1 MSSSPVAP
9 AARLRPLPSTYAY
22 FAAFIGLGL
31 ISASLGPTLPGL
43 AEQTGAELREI
54 SRLFLAR
61 STGYMLG
68 SYFGG
73 RLYDRIPGNPVM
85 AAALLIMALGMATAP
100 LLPTL
105 WILAAVLLVIGLAE
119 GTLDVGGNT
128 LLVWIHRSRVG
139 PYMNALHFM
148 FGLGAFLSPLVIA
161 QAVAWSG
168 GIRLGYWLL
177 AVYVLPVLVW
187 LGREASPIPEVEQD
201 RDEAIHVNWRLVGLI
216 ALFMFLYVGAEV
228 GFGGWIYTYAVSM
241 GLVDETAAFYLTS
254 LFWGALTLGR
264 LAAIPIATRVRPRT
278 ILLWDIVGAVVSV
291 ALILVLPQSVWAMWV
306 GIFGAGFALASIF
319 PTLITWAERRITV
332 SGLVTSIFLVGASL
346 GGMLLPWLIG
356 QLFEGRGPQITMI
369 LIMGNMLVAAVVY
382 AVLMI
387 YGGRPKR
394 VEK

>member
-1 MSSSPVAP
+1 MPSSPVAP
-9 AARLRPLPSTYAY
+9 LAHLRPLPSTYAY

-68 SYFGG
+68 SFFGG
-73 RLYDRIPGNPVM
+73 RFYDRIPGNPVM
-85 AAALLIMALGMATAP
+85 AAALLIMAAGMAVAP

-105 WILAAVLLVIGLAE
+105 WILAAVLLVIGVAE
-119 GTLDVGGNT
+119 GTVDVGGNT

-177 AVYVLPVLVW
+177 AIYVLPVLVW

-201 RDEAIHVNWRLVGLI
+201 RDEAIHVNWPLVGLI
-216 ALFMFLYVGAEV
+216 AFFMFLYVGAEV

-241 GLVDETAAFYLTS
+241 GLVGETAAFYLTS

-264 LAAIPIATRVRPRT
+264 LASIPIAARVRPRT
-278 ILLWDIVGAVVSV
+278 ILLADILGALASV
-291 ALILVLPQSVWAMWV
+291 LLILALPASPWALWV

-319 PTLITWAERRITV
+319 PTVITWAERRITV
-332 SGLVTSIFLVGASL
+332 SGLVTSTFLVGASL
-346 GGMLLPWLIG
+346 GAMLLPWLIG

-369 LIMGNMLVAAVVY
+369 AILIDLLATAVIYVA
-382 AVLMI
+382 LMI
-387 YGGRPKR
+387 YGGQPKR